1 MDDELLKKISKEGN
15 LHPSNK
21 VMDILR
27 KVVRATKEEDVK
39 ICEEIEARARKE
51 WKSNYNQLYQGIEFG
66 AVQCAYSILL
76 SK

>member
-27 KVVRATKEEDVK
+27 KIVRATKEEDAK
-39 ICEEIEARARKE
+39 ICENEYYRSGEDLEYGGCMVAADAIRA
-51 WKSNYNQLYQGIEFG
+51 
-66 AVQCAYSILL
+66 

>member
-1 MDDELLKKISKEGN
+1 MDNELLKKISKEGN

-27 KVVRATKEEDVK
+27 KVVRATKEEDAK
-39 ICEEIEARARKE
+39 ICEDEIASWQRATMSCQDEKIALGMAA
-51 WKSNYNQLYQGIEFG
+51 KSIR
-66 AVQCAYSILL
+66 A